1 MKKKKH
7 KNNGKNA
14 WICYT
19 FWVVS
24 LFCTFLLRPDC
35 LVFQP
40 DHLPVVCDNL
50 VSDLCRV
57 LAEKP
62 VWEKEEKLQE
72 DTCLFSKHL
81 APGA

>member
-1 MKKKKH
+1 MKKKN

-62 VWEKEEKLQE
+62 VWEKEYLPILQ
-72 DTCLFSKHL
+72 
-81 APGA
+81 APCSWGLMEVK